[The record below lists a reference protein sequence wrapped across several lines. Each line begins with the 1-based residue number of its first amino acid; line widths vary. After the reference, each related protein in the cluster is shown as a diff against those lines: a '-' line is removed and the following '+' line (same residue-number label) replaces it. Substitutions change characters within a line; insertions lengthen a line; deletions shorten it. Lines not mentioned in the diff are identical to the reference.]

1 MVGRKGGPARDV
13 EEFLAAVP
21 NEARATLEKLRQT
34 IKATVPNATETIGYG
49 IPTFKHQGRPLV
61 GFGATKK
68 HCALYVMSPAVMEAH
83 AAELED
89 YDTSKGTI
97 RFPPGQPL
105 PEALVRKIVARIAEI
120 ETGAPTRRD
129 RGRRGRRWPQRVKS
143 AA

>member
-97 RFPPGQPL
+97 R
-105 PEALVRKIVARIAEI
+105 
-120 ETGAPTRRD
+120 
-129 RGRRGRRWPQRVKS
+129 
-143 AA
+143 